1 MHVRCGLAA
10 GLRRLGSG
18 LQAYDG
24 GGDGATDE
32 ATMAY
37 DGGHGAAGL
46 DGSVRRGRG
55 GGLQKGLRDE

>member
-1 MHVRCGLAA
+1 VW
-10 GLRRLGSG
+10 G
-18 LQAYDG
+18 LQAYEG

-55 GGLQKGLRDE
+55 DGLQKGFRDE